1 MNLMRYNNHFM
12 YIKNL
17 KQIRHCYRCRKCD
30 KIFKNMEACNRHE
43 KTCDELVKH
52 IFPGGKYNKS
62 LCIFDRI
69 ENLYTQL
76 RVLAKE
82 IFADKLVRYSTF
94 NDLD

>member
-1 MNLMRYNNHFM
+1 MQKKINDFINILDDFSFLSLENRDLFLDLSE
-12 YIKNL
+12 IKN
-17 KQIRHCYRCRKCD
+17 QED
-30 KIFKNMEACNRHE
+30 K
-43 KTCDELVKH
+43 
-52 IFPGGKYNKS
+52 
-62 LCIFDRI
+62 I

>member
-1 MNLMRYNNHFM
+1 MSLCGSLKKNRDLFLDLSE
-12 YIKNL
+12 IKN
-17 KQIRHCYRCRKCD
+17 Q
-30 KIFKNMEACNRHE
+30 E
-43 KTCDELVKH
+43 
-52 IFPGGKYNKS
+52 
-62 LCIFDRI
+62 DRI